1 MAGTRASFMNSFGMT
16 RAKEACRTAGRLEK
30 VFAPAGHVFR
40 EVHLRNALGE
50 DDSAECVI
58 DRVAATFCGR
68 RGVTAARM
76 RAVLG
81 SREDSSLVVIIVGAS
96 VGGICWV

>member
-1 MAGTRASFMNSFGMT
+1 MAGTRANFMKSFGIT

-40 EVHLRNALGE
+40 CVHLRNALGE
-50 DDSAECVI
+50 DDRAECVI
-58 DRVAATFCGR
+58 DRVVAIFWAR
-68 RGVTAARM
+68 RGVTADRM

-96 VGGICWV
+96 AIV